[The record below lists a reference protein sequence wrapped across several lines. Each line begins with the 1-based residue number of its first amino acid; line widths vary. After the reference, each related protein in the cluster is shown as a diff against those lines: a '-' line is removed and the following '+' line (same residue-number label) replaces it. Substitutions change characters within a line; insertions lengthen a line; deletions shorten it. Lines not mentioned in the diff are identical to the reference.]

1 MWKISISARGS
12 TSSPARALGP
22 SLHVHWRQTCPLDRI
37 VELYQECGPSIFPRK
52 LPQKF
57 GVELVRQIW
66 KRPQYLRAGAIALEK
81 ALVAEFGETTL
92 GDIWENRE
100 IALAIP
106 AVEISHHRSWIFKTP
121 HLPNTRH
128 RDDGYRL
135 VDVCL
140 ATTAAPI
147 YRSMARIKNP
157 DTPGHHVFVDG
168 GLWANNPVLVGL
180 IDALD
185 MTERGDCIE
194 IFYLGTCP
202 RPGGELI
209 GPDELDRGLIGWEFG
224 GGAVSLSLDSQG
236 FAFNEMA
243 RMLSQHVERE
253 CQIVRF
259 PHGTVPADFMNYL
272 GLDETDSVAMDA
284 LVAQAHADV
293 NETLSCCGN
302 TADSRANFY
311 TLCSMNCRPRWRR
324 PMIPPKPQLTT
335 MPMRAKEMK
344 MYNCHDDI
352 LAYHN
357 EEVTLSNAEQD
368 EMRERRDTN
377 RQRLKDGL
385 ERDGETH
392 PQRI

>member
-1 MWKISISARGS
+1 MRGLYSAVYLSSLARRYAETRSMEELDIGRGFDLITGTS
-12 TSSPARALGP
+12 TGAIIACALAAGV
-22 SLHVHWRQTCPLDRI
+22 SLDR
-37 VELYQECGPSIFPRK
+37 VAELYRKCGPSIFPLK
-52 LPQKF
+52 LPKKF
-57 GVELVRQIW
+57 GVDLVRQIC
-66 KRPQYLRAGAIALEK
+66 KRPRYLRSGAIALEK
-81 ALVAEFGETTL
+81 ALVTVLGETSL
-92 GDIWENRE
+92 GEIWENRK

-106 AVEISHHRSWIFKTP
+106 AVEMSHHRAWVFKTP

-185 MTERGDCIE
+185 MTEKGDCIE

-209 GPDELDRGLIGWEFG
+209 DPDELDRGLIGWEFG
-224 GGAVSLSLDSQG
+224 GGAVSLSLDAQG

-272 GLDETDSVAMDA
+272 GLDETDSAAMDA

-293 NETLSCCGN
+293 NEALSCCGN
-302 TADSRANFY
+302 TADSRGQLLHSLLNELPPTVEAANDS
-311 TLCSMNCRPRWRR
+311 TA
-324 PMIPPKPQLTT
+324 TT
-335 MPMRAKEMK
+335 I
-344 MYNCHDDI
+344 D
-352 LAYHN
+352 HN
-357 EEVTLSNAEQD
+357 AHEGKGDKNV
-368 EMRERRDTN
+368 
-377 RQRLKDGL
+377 
-385 ERDGETH
+385 
-392 PQRI
+392 

>member
-1 MWKISISARGS
+1 MRGLYSAVYLSSLARRYAETRDVEGLDIGKGFDLITGTS
-12 TSSPARALGP
+12 TGAIIACALAADM
-22 SLHVHWRQTCPLDRI
+22 SLDRI
-37 VELYQECGPSIFPRK
+37 VKLYQECGPRIFPRK

-106 AVEISHHRSWIFKTP
+106 AVEISHHRSWVFKTP

-180 IDALD
+180 IDALE
-185 MTERGDCIE
+185 MTDKGDRIE
-194 IFYLGTCP
+194 TFCLGTCP

-209 GPDELDRGLIGWEFG
+209 GCDNLDRGLVGWQFG
-224 GGAVSLSLDSQG
+224 GGAVSLSLDAQG
-236 FAFNEMA
+236 AVFNQMA
-243 RMLSQHVERE
+243 RMISRHVERE
-253 CQIVRF
+253 CQIIRF
-259 PHGTVPADFMNYL
+259 PHGKVPANFMRF
-272 GLDETDSVAMDA
+272 LDLDATDSSAMDA
-284 LVAQAHADV
+284 LVDQAHAD
-293 NETLSCCGN
+293 
-302 TADSRANFY
+302 ADEA
-311 TLCSMNCRPRWRR
+311 
-324 PMIPPKPQLTT
+324 
-335 MPMRAKEMK
+335 
-344 MYNCHDDI
+344 
-352 LAYHN
+352 
-357 EEVTLSNAEQD
+357 LSNCGDTANSEGQLLHKLLNELPSTVEATNDSTATAIDHNAHEGKGD
-368 EMRERRDTN
+368 EN
-377 RQRLKDGL
+377 V
-385 ERDGETH
+385 
-392 PQRI
+392 